1 MDFASLPA
9 ETTSQAR
16 LASVLDTAVDGI
28 IVISDSGRMLV
39 FNKACEKLFGYPA
52 SEVLGENVNILMP
65 SNYSDHHDEYIH
77 SYLTTGHR
85 KIIGIGRAVHGRHKD
100 GSIFPLELSVGESA
114 TPDGRQFI
122 GILRDLR
129 PKVEAEERLDAVQA
143 QLVRMA
149 RVNAMDE
156 MGSALAHEL
165 NQPLTALMLY
175 LQAVTRRARKDG
187 ETVIP
192 ADMLE
197 VIDRA
202 VEEADRAGKIIRRVR
217 QFIEKRDI
225 ERIRVSLSELV
236 DEATDFTMIGSR
248 ARGVAINRNHT
259 EGVADVYADPIQIQQ
274 IIVNLLRNALDALNG
289 LKEQTIDI
297 ETWQEGNRVA
307 VEIADSGPG
316 VSPNILPNLFKAF
329 ATNKPTGTGLGLAI
343 SRTIAQSHGGD
354 LTVQPGG
361 NGQGARFRLVLPVFD
376 ASIGKEHTNGR

>member
-1 MDFASLPA
+1 M
-9 ETTSQAR
+9 
-16 LASVLDTAVDGI
+16 
-28 IVISDSGRMLV
+28 
-39 FNKACEKLFGYPA
+39 
-52 SEVLGENVNILMP
+52 
-65 SNYSDHHDEYIH
+65 
-77 SYLTTGHR
+77 
-85 KIIGIGRAVHGRHKD
+85 
-100 GSIFPLELSVGESA
+100 SVGESA

-225 ERIRVSLSELV
+225 ERIRVSLAELV

>member
-1 MDFASLPA
+1 MDFASLSA

-52 SEVLGENVNILMP
+52 SEVLGENVNILMQ
-65 SNYSDHHDEYIH
+65 SNYSDPHDEYIH

-225 ERIRVSLSELV
+225 ERIRVSLAELV

>member
-1 MDFASLPA
+1 MDFANLSA

-16 LASVLDTAVDGI
+16 LLSVLDTAVDGI
-28 IVISDSGRMLV
+28 IVINDGGRILV

-52 SEVLGENVNILMP
+52 GEVLGENVNILMP
-65 SNYSDHHDEYIH
+65 QNYSDHHDEYLN
-77 SYLTTGHR
+77 SYLTTGQR

-100 GSIFPLELSVGESA
+100 GSVFPLELSVGESA

-175 LQAVTRRARKDG
+175 LQAVTRRARKSDDV
-187 ETVIP
+187 VIP
-192 ADMLE
+192 PEMLE

-225 ERIRVSLSELV
+225 ERVRVSLAELV

-248 ARGVAINRNHT
+248 TRGVTVNRNHS

-274 IIVNLLRNALDALNG
+274 IIVNLLRNALDALVDTQD
-289 LKEQTIDI
+289 QTIDI
-297 ETWQEGNRVA
+297 ETWQDGDRVA
-307 VEIADSGPG
+307 MEIADSGPG
-316 VSPNILPNLFKAF
+316 IAPSMLPDLFKAF
-329 ATNKPTGTGLGLAI
+329 ATSKATGTGLGLAI

-376 ASIGKEHTNGR
+376 TSGGKEQTNGH